1 MINIMI
7 DKCGDIKY
15 GHNIRHCWYKR
26 GLGDDIVDFSV
37 SLVVEWQIPI
47 LLARVRFP
55 DGE

>member
-1 MINIMI
+1 MDVNEIVRA
-7 DKCGDIKY
+7 KLY
-15 GHNIRHCWYKR
+15 G
-26 GLGDDIVDFSV
+26 FSV